1 MLGMTVLSASR
12 LQAQSDST
20 SCEGRRVDSIEVTT
34 AAPTVEGMRRFP
46 IVGTVSRAFHTTTR
60 ESVIRNFMLLR
71 VGDLCTDLRRAES
84 ERILRAQP
92 FIADASVVAQPS
104 PSGGVVLIVHTTD
117 EVALVLGGTVI
128 SRSPYV
134 RALKLGNSN
143 IAGTSSYLAGS
154 WHDGDPGY
162 RDAFG
167 LQFQHSQILGRPYTF
182 DLEAER
188 RSLGDRYQVE
198 SSHPFFTDLQRIAW
212 RVRSGSSVDYIT
224 FPSMST
230 GDTSTFP
237 PVPIDH
243 ALFVTRRF
251 FDIGGVVRIGPPGR
265 LTLLGASL
273 TGDEDLPSRSPV
285 IIGPAGL
292 VADVDPRLSN
302 RYTDHHMARANV
314 LWGVRDLTFKSRRG
328 VDALTAVQ
336 DVPAGF
342 QLGTMFGRSLSVLGS
357 RDDDLF
363 LASDLYLGVI
373 GRYSGFRLQMQGE
386 GRRANDSGS
395 WDGILTTGRASQYIH
410 ASDRNALSAAV
421 EWSGGWHERIPFN
434 VSLADPRD
442 GVRGFSNSRLV
453 GAQRLVGRLESRW
466 LLGPVSPYGD
476 LGFAI
481 FGDVGKLYAGDVP
494 FGTPSPVATSA
505 GVSLLG
511 AAPRGSARLFRMDL
525 AVALRGNPAGR
536 RVELRLTTSDNT
548 RFFYRQPDDIERTRE
563 RTVPSSVFRWP

>member
-1 MLGMTVLSASR
+1 VGGSAR
-12 LQAQSDST
+12 HAAQADST
-20 SCEGRRVDSIEVTT
+20 GCEGRRVDSIEVTT

-46 IVGTVSRAFHTTTR
+46 IVGTVSRALHTTTR
-60 ESVIRNFMLLR
+60 EAVIRRFMLLR
-71 VGDLCTDLRRAES
+71 VGERCTDLRRSES

-104 PSGGVVLIVHTTD
+104 PAGGVILLVHTTD
-117 EVALVLGGTVI
+117 EVALVLAGTVI
-128 SRSPYV
+128 SRSPFV
-134 RALKLGNSN
+134 RAFKLGNSN
-143 IAGTSSYLAGS
+143 IAGTTSYFAGS
-154 WHDGDPGY
+154 WHDGDTGY

-167 LQFQHSQILGRPYTF
+167 MQFQHSQIFGHPYTF

-188 RSLGDRYQVE
+188 KSLGDRYQVE
-198 SSHPFFTDLQRIAW
+198 TSHPFFTDLQRIAW
-212 RVRSGSSVDYIT
+212 RMRSGKTMDYIS
-224 FPSMST
+224 FPTDS
-230 GDTSTFP
+230 
-237 PVPIDH
+237 
-243 ALFVTRRF
+243 ALDRALPVTRRF

-273 TGDEDLPSRSPV
+273 TGDDDTPSDTPM
-285 IIGPAGL
+285 IIGPDGL
-292 VADVDPRLSN
+292 VVDTDPTLYG
-302 RYTDHHMARANV
+302 RYTSHHMARANV

-363 LASDLYLGVI
+363 LTSDLYLGII

-386 GRRANDSGS
+386 GRRANDRGS
-395 WDGILTTGRASQYIH
+395 WDGILTTGRVSQYIH
-410 ASDRNALSAAV
+410 ASDRNALSAAM
-421 EWSGGWHERIPFN
+421 EWSGGWRERIPFN
-434 VSLADPRD
+434 VSLADVRD

-476 LGFAI
+476 LGIATFA
-481 FGDVGKLYAGDVP
+481 DVGKLYAGDVP
-494 FGTPSPVATSA
+494 FGAQSPVSASA
-505 GVSLLG
+505 GISLLG
-511 AAPRGSARLFRMDL
+511 AAPRGSARLFRVDL

-536 RVELRLTTSDNT
+536 RLELRLTTTDNT
-548 RFFYRQPDDIERTRE
+548 RFFYRQPDDVERTRE